1 MFINK
6 INTRVRV
13 VFLVITFIFILVI
26 FKVFYI
32 EVIEYDKLSK
42 LANDLWSRNL
52 PITSD
57 RGEIYDRNG
66 KIIAT
71 NITTTSLVFI
81 PNQISNKSEVAKD
94 ISEILKTDYDDML
107 AHVSKKTSIERVHP
121 EGRQLDYETAEK
133 INSLGYD
140 GVYLVKESKR
150 YYPYGNI
157 LSHSLGYVGIDNQ
170 GLSGL
175 ELEYDKYLTGE
186 NGAIKYLSDGKGHKL
201 ELEEVY
207 MAPQSGM
214 NLTLTID
221 LDLQLAV
228 EKELDNVIDMY
239 DPEDALIMA
248 MDPNTGE
255 ILALAN
261 RPDFDSNNYKNYPIE
276 TINRNLAIWKTY
288 EPGSTFKIVT
298 LAAALEEGKVN
309 LFEDH
314 FHDSGSVQVEN
325 ARIKCWKKGG
335 HGSQTFLQVVENS
348 CNPGFVLL
356 GQKLGTE
363 KLYQYVNK
371 FGFGSKTGVDLNG
384 ESSGILFK
392 LEKMGPVETATTA
405 FGQGISVTP
414 IQQVR
419 AVSAA
424 INGGEL
430 LQPYIVKSVSEPE
443 TNMTI
448 IENNKKVVSSNV
460 ISKKTSDLVR
470 YALESVVANGSG
482 RNAYI
487 ENYRVGGKTGTAQKV
502 QNGVYLSG
510 NYILSFIGFMPAN
523 DPQIVVYVAINNPK
537 GVTQYGG
544 TVSAPVAKN
553 VLTTAIEVLD
563 IAPDIEGMEKE
574 YRWYENSYV
583 KLPDVRGFSKSD
595 AIKLLKGFKIE
606 YSGTG
611 EIVLYMSP
619 EPGYY
624 VKKGGTVKL
633 MLKE

>member
-1 MFINK
+1 MFKNK

-13 VFLVITFIFILVI
+13 VFLVVSLVFLLVI

-32 EVIEYDKLSK
+32 EVIEYDKLSN
-42 LANDLWSRNL
+42 LASNLWSRNL

-57 RGEIYDRNG
+57 RGNIYDRNG

-81 PNQISNKSEVAKD
+81 PNQIVDKEAVAKD
-94 ISEILKTDYDDML
+94 ISKILNADYDEIL
-107 AHVSKKTSIERVHP
+107 AHASKKTSIERVHP
-121 EGRQLDYETAEK
+121 EGRQLSYEIAEK
-133 INSLGYD
+133 INDLGYD

-150 YYPYGNI
+150 HYPCGNV
-157 LSHSLGYVGIDNQ
+157 LSHTLGYVGIDNQ

-175 ELEYDKYLTGE
+175 ELNYDKYLTGVD
-186 NGAIKYLSDGKGHKL
+186 GAIKYYSDGKGHRL
-201 ELEEVY
+201 DLEEVY

-239 DPEDALIMA
+239 DPEDAIILA
-248 MDPNTGE
+248 MSPKTGE

-261 RPDFDSNNYKNYPIE
+261 RPDFDPNNYQEYSTE

-288 EPGSTFKIVT
+288 EPGSTFKIMT
-298 LAAALEEGKVN
+298 LAASLEEKEVN
-309 LFEDH
+309 LFEDT
-314 FHDSGSVQVEN
+314 FYDSGSVKVEN
-325 ARIKCWKKGG
+325 ARIKCWKSGG
-335 HGSQTFLQVVENS
+335 HGAQTFLNVVENS
-348 CNPGFVLL
+348 CNPGFVYL

-363 KLYQYVNK
+363 RLYKYVNK
-371 FGFGSKTGVDLNG
+371 FGFGTKTGIDLNG
-384 ESSGILFK
+384 EGTGILFS
-392 LEKMGPVETATTA
+392 LDKMGPVETATTA

-419 AVSAA
+419 GVSAA
-424 INGGEL
+424 VNGGEL
-430 LQPYIVKSVSEPE
+430 LKPFIVKTVSEPE
-443 TNMTI
+443 TNTTI
-448 IENNKKVVSSNV
+448 VENKKTVINNV
-460 ISKKTSDLVR
+460 ISKETSNMVR

-502 QNGVYLSG
+502 ENGVYLHG
-510 NYILSFIGFMPAN
+510 NYIVSFIGFMPAN
-523 DPQIVVYVAINNPK
+523 DPEIVVYVAINNPK
-537 GVTQYGG
+537 GITQYGG

-553 VLTTAIEVLD
+553 VLTSAIEIFD
-563 IAPDIEGMEKE
+563 IKPDLEGMEKE
-574 YRWYENSYV
+574 YRWYEDSYV
-583 KLPDVRGFSKSD
+583 KLPDVIGMSKKD
-595 AIKLLKGFKIE
+595 AIKLLKDFKVE

-624 VKKGGTVKL
+624 VKKGGSVKL
-633 MLKE
+633 MLKD